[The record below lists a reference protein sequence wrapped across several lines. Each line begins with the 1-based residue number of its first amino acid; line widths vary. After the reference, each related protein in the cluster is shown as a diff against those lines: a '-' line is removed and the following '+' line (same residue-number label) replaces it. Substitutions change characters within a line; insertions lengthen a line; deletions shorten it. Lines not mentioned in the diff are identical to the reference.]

1 MNKKRF
7 LIVIAAA
14 LSIVGVLNINIKTV
28 SAAETSTVPATTIAE
43 TPVPTAGVTKAVS
56 EIDFSAPAVEPAPEP
71 VEPTY
76 SINGY
81 DGFDGRRENHAL
93 PPTETE
99 FEITRRKQIL
109 ISLVSSLDLSGVFE
123 IIVPAVER
131 SMSCWTTSAVTPSAT
146 HWAA

>member
-7 LIVIAAA
+7 LIIIAAA

-81 DGFDGRRENHAL
+81 DGL
-93 PPTETE
+93 SQ
-99 FEITRRKQIL
+99 TRYCIL
-109 ISLVSSLDLSGVFE
+109 IQQWVWLTSLHIILVANRTIIITGRPANHLTALDL
-123 IIVPAVER
+123 
-131 SMSCWTTSAVTPSAT
+131 
-146 HWAA
+146 